1 MIPFTAIAVF
11 GLSAC
16 TSGTSWK
23 PAPLPLPEAWRE
35 AGGFPALAAGDDL
48 ARWWSRFDDPVLNRL
63 VAATLRHHPDAVS
76 AEARVREFRARR
88 DAARSTLFPAVD
100 AGISGGSART
110 DRDGARNT
118 ATSYA
123 SALDASWEVDL
134 FGRNRQAVQAAAAR
148 LGSANEALHA
158 VHASLA
164 AETALEYIRLR
175 ANEARLDVL
184 RRNVKTREETARLA
198 GWRRDAGEADA
209 LESSQ
214 ASASL
219 ESARAAIPLLEQE
232 IAGGRNTLA
241 RLVGR
246 NPGGID
252 NWLDPTC
259 GIPTTSPA
267 LVSRIP
273 ADTLRQR
280 PDVRIAGYELLAAA
294 AARRSA
300 EASRFPSLRISG
312 SLGTATPKAADFLDP
327 RTTTANLLA
336 GLTAPVFD
344 AGRIRADIEASGALE
359 EQAYE
364 TYRDT
369 VLRALAET
377 ENALIAC
384 RRSNERLGILEQAA
398 THAREADLL
407 ARRRYEVGE
416 IDFLSVLD
424 TQRTLL
430 IIEESLLTTRA
441 DLTSSVVRL
450 YQALGGGWSRTAS
463 NSEPTSTP

>member
-1 MIPFTAIAVF
+1 MPFAPLALIAF
-11 GLSAC
+11 CAC
-16 TSGTSWK
+16 TPGTAWK
-23 PAPLPLPEAWRE
+23 PAPIALPDAWRE
-35 AGGFPALAAGDDL
+35 AAAFPVTTIGDDF
-48 ARWWSRFDDPVLNRL
+48 ARWWSQFNDPVLDRL
-63 VAATLRHHPDAVS
+63 IHASLRQNPDAVS

-88 DAARSTLFPAVD
+88 DAARSTLFPAID
-100 AGISGGSART
+100 AGISGGSTRVN
-110 DRDGARNT
+110 RDGNSGSAT
-118 ATSYA
+118 AFA
-123 SALDASWEVDL
+123 SALDASWEADL

-148 LGSANEALHA
+148 LGSAAEALHS

-175 ANEARLDVL
+175 ANQARLDVL
-184 RRNVKTREETARLA
+184 LQNVKTREETARLA

-232 IAGGRNTLA
+232 IASGRNFLASLVGKNPGEIDDWLSPSRGIPVPPPTLA
-241 RLVGR
+241 
-246 NPGGID
+246 
-252 NWLDPTC
+252 
-259 GIPTTSPA
+259 
-267 LVSRIP
+267 SRIP
-273 ADTLRQR
+273 ADALRLR

-294 AARRSA
+294 ASRRAA
-300 EASRFPSLRISG
+300 EAARFPSLRITG
-312 SLGTATPKAADFLDP
+312 SLGTETPKAADFLDP

-336 GLTAPVFD
+336 GLTAPVLD

-359 EQAYE
+359 DQTYE
-364 TYRDT
+364 NYRQT

-384 RRSNERLGILEQAA
+384 RRSKERLGMLEQAVS
-398 THAREADLL
+398 HAREADLL
-407 ARRRYEVGE
+407 ARSRYEVGE

-430 IIEESLLTTRA
+430 IIEESLLATRA

-450 YQALGGGWSRTAS
+450 YQALGGGWACSAS
-463 NSEPTSTP
+463 T